1 MATQVPPAP
10 LVLVIG
16 ATGSSGCEIA
26 AAFLRHG
33 WRVRALHRD
42 PETGRKAAGD
52 LDRAEW
58 VKGDAMVAADVIAA
72 ARGARIIVHAGNPPG
87 YAGWARL
94 LPQMM
99 EAVIAAARATG
110 ARILFPGNVYNFGPD
125 AWPLLTETSP
135 QHPVTRKGK
144 IRVALET
151 RLAEVARSEGVRSLV
166 VRAGDFFGSRA
177 GSSWLTEGLV
187 AKDTPL
193 KSGNL
198 AGPAVALHD
207 WAYLPDLA
215 ETMVQL
221 AKREAELEPFAVF
234 HHRGHVLTN
243 GELADAVER
252 LAGHRLARGKV
263 PWAVINLASP
273 FVEMFK
279 EMAEMRYLWNKDIVM
294 DNSRLVTFLGRE
306 PHTPID
312 AALRRTLEGQGCLKP
327 ALKQAA

>member
-151 RLAEVARSEGVRSLV
+151 RLAEVARSEGPRSRN
-166 VRAGDFFGSRA
+166 RAA
-177 GSSWLTEGLV
+177 
-187 AKDTPL
+187 
-193 KSGNL
+193 
-198 AGPAVALHD
+198 
-207 WAYLPDLA
+207 
-215 ETMVQL
+215 
-221 AKREAELEPFAVF
+221 REARKTGV
-234 HHRGHVLTN
+234 R
-243 GELADAVER
+243 ADAV
-252 LAGHRLARGKV
+252 AR
-263 PWAVINLASP
+263 PNP
-273 FVEMFK
+273 
-279 EMAEMRYLWNKDIVM
+279 
-294 DNSRLVTFLGRE
+294 
-306 PHTPID
+306 PIWSAPSD
-312 AALRRTLEGQGCLKP
+312 CVDH
-327 ALKQAA
+327 